1 MEYITLSLIKIVDN
15 IINTAKSIATYQ
27 ERKIL
32 SSILVAISQLIFYL
46 VIGQV
51 VNDGSLLVIFI
62 VAISSGVGNFIAFSI
77 NDRFKRDEKWTV
89 ALTCSDIN
97 DVRELCHYLRRHGI
111 KYLANDGYDK
121 ECQKTINVLAFSKTK
136 EESSLI
142 DLYLESTDNKY
153 FKEVLK

>member
-1 MEYITLSLIKIVDN
+1 MEHITLSLIKIVDN

-77 NDRFKRDEKWTV
+77 NDRFKRDEK
-89 ALTCSDIN
+89 
-97 DVRELCHYLRRHGI
+97 
-111 KYLANDGYDK
+111 
-121 ECQKTINVLAFSKTK
+121 
-136 EESSLI
+136 
-142 DLYLESTDNKY
+142 
-153 FKEVLK
+153 